1 MVFSLGETL
10 DRVDMR
16 MNRDAGGLA
25 MSSSQTSIETMTDR
39 MVVLGELLI
48 VGGTAIVIASGI
60 FWAWASYKQKLLR
73 GPEEDSNHPP
83 EVPTP

>member
-1 MVFSLGETL
+1 MVFSLGETS

-25 MSSSQTSIETMTDR
+25 MSSSQIRIETRETA

-48 VGGTAIVIASGI
+48 VGGTAIVVASGI

-73 GPEEDSNHPP
+73 GPEEDSSHPP